1 MNFSQPPWRMIL
13 KKMIQLKSLSL
24 TDFRSIRGSI
34 TVPLDAP
41 VVLIHGQNGT
51 GKTSLLAGIEL
62 ALTGDVTS
70 FGRFDTHY
78 REHLL
83 HKESDSGH
91 VSVEVTGLPQGRKHG
106 EFLIDRGGFK
116 GSALLNEREAHFYD
130 ERCFLAQATLGR
142 LLEIY
147 EDKDARKTASPLTK
161 FVKDLLGL
169 DHLDALIEGLFDA
182 GDVRRF
188 RSAVPVYWETRENI
202 PALQKELERQQAALR
217 VLSAQKE
224 HITRRLAT
232 SSERIG
238 LTLPVAAEFTAMLK
252 RFSESP
258 EEAEL
263 QRLAAQRRDLAAL
276 RTQWEAVSGD
286 IPADEKA
293 HIEARVAA
301 TATALNSWKETAG
314 KALEEALNTARR
326 FFSDAPTSAR
336 VGPQAALTS
345 TLDLV
350 DAELRRCAAALAQ
363 AAQDEQKRTN
373 LSQDIER
380 ATARA
385 SVLDQQIAQHS
396 GEVGP
401 LAKVLTE
408 MLPHIHTEDCPV
420 CGRDYREVSSKPLQ
434 AQVLARI
441 SALSERAGQLD
452 ALFREK
458 TATANAQVSAE
469 RERTLLDSRLMGEK
483 ARDDLKTRQANM
495 KQLRDALAAL
505 TSRAKEGQDLT
516 VAATLA
522 ARAIADLE
530 SKDLRAVSVRE
541 SMARFETALSLDLIG
556 PADSITAGIDRLE
569 ALVRER
575 SAALLVRQA
584 ARREAIDGVRELSEV
599 HAQCVSIQQV
609 IDRLQHRIERL
620 KRSQD
625 AGDALIHDARE
636 LAKRARAVRTEI
648 VRRVFNRAL
657 NTVWKELFV
666 RLAPDELFVPAFAL
680 PEDDGGPVEAI
691 LETHY
696 KVGGRGGNPRAMLSA
711 GNLNTAALTLFLA
724 LHLSVEATLPWL
736 VIDDP
741 IQSMDEV
748 HIAQLAALLRT
759 LSKTQHRQ
767 VIIAVHERP
776 LFDYLTLELSPAF
789 PTDRLI
795 TIELSRNANGETLM
809 KYEPRVWQ
817 PDTAIAA

>member
-1 MNFSQPPWRMIL
+1 MRL
-13 KKMIQLKSLSL
+13 KKMIQLKSLSV
-24 TDFRSIRGSI
+24 TNFRSIRGSI

-41 VVLIHGQNGT
+41 VVLIHGQNGA

-62 ALTGDVTS
+62 ALTGDVS
-70 FGRFDTHY
+70 SLASVDPDY

-83 HKESDSGH
+83 HKESESGQ
-91 VSVEVTGLPQGRKHG
+91 VSVEAAGLAQRRTRG
-106 EFLIDRGGFK
+106 EFHIDRAGFK
-116 GSALLNEREAHFYD
+116 GNPLLNEREARFYD

-147 EDKDARKTASPLTK
+147 EDKDARKTDSPLTK

-188 RSAVPVYWETRENI
+188 RSAVPMYWETRENI

-217 VLSAQKE
+217 AVGARE
-224 HITRRLAT
+224 ADITRRLAT
-232 SSERIG
+232 SLERIG
-238 LTLPVAAEFTAMLK
+238 LMLPVAPDFSVLLK
-252 RFSESP
+252 RLSESP

-263 QRLAAQRRDLAAL
+263 QRLAAQRRDVAAL
-276 RTQWEAVSGD
+276 RTQWEAVSGS
-286 IPADEKA
+286 IPAGEKA

-301 TATALNSWKETAG
+301 TATALNRWKETAG
-314 KALEEALNTARR
+314 KVLEEALTAARR
-326 FFSDAPTSAR
+326 LFSNVSIPAR
-336 VGPQAALTS
+336 AGPQAALAS
-345 TLDLV
+345 TLGLV
-350 DAELRRCAAALAQ
+350 DGELTNCATTLAQ
-363 AAQDEQKRTN
+363 ATQDQLKSVN
-373 LSQDIER
+373 LSEDIER
-380 ATARA
+380 AIARA

-396 GEVGP
+396 AEVGP

-408 MLPHIHTEDCPV
+408 MLPHIHTETCPV
-420 CGRDYREVSSKPLQ
+420 CERDYREVSSKPLQ

-441 SALSERAGQLD
+441 SALSESAGRLD

-458 TATANAQVSAE
+458 TATVNTQASAE
-469 RERTLLDSRLMGEK
+469 RERALLDSRRMEAK
-483 ARDDLKTRQANM
+483 ARDELKTREANL
-495 KQLRDALAAL
+495 KQLRDALEAL
-505 TSRAKEGQDLT
+505 TVPAKEGQDLSA
-516 VAATLA
+516 AATLA

-530 SKDLRAVSVRE
+530 SKDLRANSVRD
-541 SMARFETALSLDLIG
+541 SVARLEAALSLDLVG
-556 PADSITAGIDRLE
+556 PADSITASIDRLE
-569 ALVRER
+569 VLVRER
-575 SAALLVRQA
+575 STALVVNQG
-584 ARREAIDGVRELSEV
+584 ARRDAIDGVREASAA
-599 HAQCVSIQQV
+599 HAQCSSIQQV
-609 IDRLQHRIERL
+609 IDELQHRIERL
-620 KRSQD
+620 KKSQEAAD
-625 AGDALIHDARE
+625 VLIRDARE

-657 NTVWKELFV
+657 NAVWKELFV
-666 RLAPDELFVPAFAL
+666 RLAPDELFVPGFAL
-680 PEDDGGPVEAI
+680 PEADGGPVEAI
-691 LETHY
+691 LETQY

-759 LSKTQHRQ
+759 LSKAQRRQ
-767 VIIAVHERP
+767 VIIAVHEKP

-809 KYEPRVWQ
+809 KYEPRVWK